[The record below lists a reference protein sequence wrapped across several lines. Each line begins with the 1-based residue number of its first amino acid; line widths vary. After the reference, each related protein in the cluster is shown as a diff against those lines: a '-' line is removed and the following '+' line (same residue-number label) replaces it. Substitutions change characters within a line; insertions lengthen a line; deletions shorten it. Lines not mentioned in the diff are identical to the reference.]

1 MSMHKIKKQ
10 ELLHEPLSEDAVK
23 LGRAIYN
30 TFLENGEL
38 EMKVEISKFFKLF
51 KLPATNESLQQIKD
65 IFIELTEPLVVKNF
79 KFWAEIYPIRIVTFC
94 LYTFEGNYV
103 NIKLSEE
110 FLEVEKNYM
119 IDNFLTN

>member
-1 MSMHKIKKQ
+1 MAIHKIKKQ
-10 ELLHEPLSEDAVK
+10 QLLHEPLSDDAVK

-38 EMKVEISKFFKLF
+38 DMHIEISKLFKLF
-51 KLPATNESLQQIKD
+51 KIPATNESLAFIKNV
-65 IFIELTEPLVVKNF
+65 FIELTEPIIVKNF
-79 KFWAEIYPIRIVTFC
+79 KFWNDVYPIRIVTFC
-94 LYTFEGNYV
+94 LYTFEDNYV
-103 NIKLSEE
+103 NIELSEE

>member
-10 ELLHEPLSEDAVK
+10 QLLNEPLSKDAIK

-30 TFLENGEL
+30 TFLESGEL
-38 EMKVEISKFFKLF
+38 EMKVDISKFFKLF
-51 KLPATNESLQQIKD
+51 KLEPTDESLSYIKH
-65 IFIELTEPLVVKNF
+65 IFLELAEPLIVKNF

-94 LYTFEGNYV
+94 LYTFEDKYV
-103 NIKLSEE
+103 SINLSEE